1 MSYTKHV
8 RRDLLEISPYRLDTD
23 FPSEAIPNLVRMSLN
38 ENPLIE
44 KPKLTQMLKT
54 VVAKVDPRD
63 YPEPHARLAVDAIS
77 KFHKIDPL
85 KVLVGNGL
93 DDVLDRLVRTFV
105 DKDSGVLVA
114 EPTFF
119 MYTYY
124 TQLCQGQKIE
134 VMLNTDFSLD
144 IETLIRTSKDAKLIF
159 ICSPNSPTGNQF
171 EKKDIIKVIEKCNS
185 IVVVDETYVDFS
197 KYSMLELT
205 NKYDNLIVL
214 RTFSKAYGLAGI
226 RIGYLIGESGL
237 VDTIKKTVHPFN
249 VGTLAQHLVVEALKN
264 HAYFQKRFKAVIKER
279 NWLIQELKSIDGV
292 TVFPSDA
299 NFILFKI
306 IKGKSSSQIQN
317 ELRRK
322 GLLIKDRGKIP
333 MLQNCLRVTVGT
345 RASNKRFLRE
355 LRRIL
360 S

>member
-1 MSYTKHV
+1 MSYKKLV
-8 RRDLLEISPYRLDTD
+8 RRDILEISPYRLDTD

-44 KPKLTQMLKT
+44 KPKLTQMLKKIVT
-54 VVAKVDPRD
+54 KVDPRD

-77 KFHKIDPL
+77 KFHKIDPC

-105 DKDSGVLVA
+105 DKDTGVLIT

-124 TQLCQGQKIE
+124 TQLCQGKKID
-134 VMLNTDFSLD
+134 VMLNPDFGLD
-144 IETLIRTSKDAKLIF
+144 IDGLIRSSIDAKLVF

-171 EKKDIIKVIEKCNS
+171 EKDDIIQIIEKCNS
-185 IVVVDETYVDFS
+185 IVVIDETYVDFA
-197 KYSMLELT
+197 KYSMLELPD
-205 NKYDNLIVL
+205 KYDNLIIL

-226 RIGYLIGESGL
+226 RIGYLVGDSGL

-249 VGTLAQHLVVEALKN
+249 VGSIAQHLAVEALKN
-264 HAYFQKRFKAVIKER
+264 HAYFKKRFKAVIKER
-279 NWLIQELKSIDGV
+279 NWLIQELKNIDGV

-306 IKGKSSSQIQN
+306 TNGKSSTKIQN
-317 ELRRK
+317 ELKRK
-322 GLLIKDRGKIP
+322 GLLIKDRDKIP
-333 MLQNCLRVTVGT
+333 MLENCLRVTVGT

>member
-8 RRDLLEISPYRLDTD
+8 RKDLLEISSYRLDTD

-44 KPKLTQMLKT
+44 KPKLTQILKK
-54 VVAKVDPRD
+54 VVGKVDPRD
-63 YPEPHARLAVDAIS
+63 YPEPHARIAVDAIS

-105 DKDSGVLVA
+105 DKDSGVLVT

-124 TQLCQGQKIE
+124 TQLCQGKKIE
-134 VMLNTDFSLD
+134 VMLNADFSLD
-144 IETLIRTSKDAKLIF
+144 TEALIRTSSDTKLVF

-171 EKKDIIKVIEKCNS
+171 KKDDIIQIIEKCNS
-185 IVVVDETYVDFS
+185 IVVIDETYVDFA

-205 NKYDNLIVL
+205 NTYDNLIVL

-226 RIGYLIGESGL
+226 RIGYLIGDSGL

-249 VGTLAQHLVVEALKN
+249 VGTIAQHLVVEALKN
-264 HAYFQKRFKAVIKER
+264 HSYFKKRFKAVIKER
-279 NWLIQELKSIDGV
+279 NWLIAELKNIDGII
-292 TVFPSDA
+292 VFPSDT

-306 IKGKSSSQIQN
+306 TNGQSSSQIQN
-317 ELRRK
+317 DLKQK

-333 MLQNCLRVTVGT
+333 MLENCLRVTVGT